1 MTIDPLKQQATVDQQ
16 RSTEAQK
23 KARWI
28 TTSTEVERQRAIV
41 RRPG

>member
-23 KARWI
+23 KAI
-28 TTSTEVERQRAIV
+28 LDYNQQGSGTAEGFTSRA
-41 RRPG
+41 